1 MNEEEKAR
9 ENLANTKQGKHL
21 AKVRHRFTEED
32 RKKSASKRHK
42 SSKREIEEIRRIFAK
57 MADSVQPRIHK
68 FLMDTAE
75 GVPQRDEGGNVIRDE
90 RGAVVWSNAPDPARA
105 VDIFLKISKFVIPE
119 LKAVSVEA
127 LVRDESGT
135 QITLPP
141 WMIKEAIEDDEP
153 EP

>member
-1 MNEEEKAR
+1 
-9 ENLANTKQGKHL
+9 
-21 AKVRHRFTEED
+21 
-32 RKKSASKRHK
+32 
-42 SSKREIEEIRRIFAK
+42 
-57 MADSVQPRIHK
+57 MADGVQPRIHK
-68 FLMDTAE
+68 FLIDTAE

-141 WMIKEAIEDDEP
+141 WMIQEAIEDDEP

>member
-1 MNEEEKAR
+1 MSEEKAR

-21 AKVRHRFTEED
+21 AKVRHRFNEDD
-32 RKKSASKRHK
+32 RKKSASIRHK

-57 MADSVQPRIHK
+57 MA
-68 FLMDTAE
+68 E
-75 GVPQRDEGGNVIRDE
+75 GVPQRDEDGNVIRDE

-105 VDIFLKISKFVIPE
+105 VDIYLKISRFVIPE

-127 LVRDESGT
+127 LVRDETGT
-135 QITLPP
+135 KITLPP

-153 EP
+153 ES

>member
-1 MNEEEKAR
+1 MSEEKAR

-21 AKVRHRFTEED
+21 AKVRHRFNEED
-32 RKKSASKRHK
+32 RKKSASIRHK

-57 MADSVQPRIHK
+57 MAEGVRPRIHK

-75 GVPQRDEGGNVIRDE
+75 GVPQRDEDGNVIRDE

-105 VDIFLKISKFVIPE
+105 VDIYLKISRFVIPE

-127 LVRDESGT
+127 LVRDETGT
-135 QITLPP
+135 KITLPP
-141 WMIKEAIEDDEP
+141 WMIKDVIEDDES
-153 EP
+153 ES

>member
-1 MNEEEKAR
+1 MSEEKAR

-21 AKVRHRFTEED
+21 AKVRHRFNEDD
-32 RKKSASKRHK
+32 RKKSASIRHK

-57 MADSVQPRIHK
+57 MAEGVRPRIHK

-75 GVPQRDEGGNVIRDE
+75 GVPQRDEDGNVVRDE

-105 VDIFLKISKFVIPE
+105 VDIYLKISRFVIPE

-127 LVRDESGT
+127 LVRDETGT
-135 QITLPP
+135 KITLPP

-153 EP
+153 ES